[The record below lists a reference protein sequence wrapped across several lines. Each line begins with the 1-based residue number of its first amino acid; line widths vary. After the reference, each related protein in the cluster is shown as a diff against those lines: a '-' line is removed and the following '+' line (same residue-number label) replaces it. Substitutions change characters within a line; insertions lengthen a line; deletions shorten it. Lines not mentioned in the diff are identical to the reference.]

1 MWGASYGG
9 AGASAWGPSGSKSPP
24 LEEEVR
30 AASWG
35 RPARRWRGPP
45 PPAEVVAEKPGG
57 EGPVLVAEAGVNTLT
72 WSAKR
77 ILLSDWMFPLLGARR
92 VLEARAVAG
101 RPRGGACCIPSVGLP
116 RGYGMELSILDAA
129 DARAGP
135 WGKLELTT
143 APVVESAVEPGTG
156 PSRSP
161 SCRRRHRGSPPSTVL
176 AALVLLEVLVAPLC
190 PSRAPG
196 RSKLL
201 RWKAV
206 GTLALLLALLGAGSG
221 EEGL

>member
-1 MWGASYGG
+1 M
-9 AGASAWGPSGSKSPP
+9 P
-24 LEEEVR
+24 E
-30 AASWG
+30 
-35 RPARRWRGPP
+35 
-45 PPAEVVAEKPGG
+45 G
-57 EGPVLVAEAGVNTLT
+57 EGPILAAGAEVNILT
-72 WSAKR
+72 WSAKHIR
-77 ILLSDWMFPLLGARR
+77 PSDWMFPLLGARR
-92 VLEARAVAG
+92 LPEARAVAG
-101 RPRGGACCIPSVGLP
+101 RPRGGVGCVPSVGLP
-116 RGYGMELSILDAA
+116 RGYGMVLSILDAE

-135 WGKLELTT
+135 WGRLELTT
-143 APVVESAVEPGTG
+143 APVVESAVELETG
-156 PSRSP
+156 PSRFP
-161 SCRRRHRGSPPSTVL
+161 SCRRRHHRGSPPSTVL

>member
-1 MWGASYGG
+1 MPEGEGPILAAG
-9 AGASAWGPSGSKSPP
+9 AGA
-24 LEEEVR
+24 
-30 AASWG
+30 
-35 RPARRWRGPP
+35 
-45 PPAEVVAEKPGG
+45 
-57 EGPVLVAEAGVNTLT
+57 NTLT
-72 WSAKR
+72 WSANDT
-77 ILLSDWMFPLLGARR
+77 LPSDWMSPLLGGHK

-101 RPRGGACCIPSVGLP
+101 RPRGGVGCVPSVGLP
-116 RGYGMELSILDAA
+116 KGYGMVLSNLDAE
-129 DARAGP
+129 DARAEP

-143 APVVESAVEPGTG
+143 APVVESAVELETG
-156 PSRSP
+156 PSRFP
-161 SCRRRHRGSPPSTVL
+161 SCRRRHHRGSPPSTVL
-176 AALVLLEVLVAPLC
+176 AGLVLLEVLVAPLC